1 VKIWNE
7 HGEPRGVMRQG
18 LKENKSW
25 MYETNKN
32 WSSKEINEYQKVKKD
47 IQSTF
52 EDYLLRKR
60 KEAVPFTEDNYY

>member
-1 VKIWNE
+1 
-7 HGEPRGVMRQG
+7 MRQG